1 MLVDRQTQ
9 TWTKF
14 KYLIDIVVGRPV
26 LPHPIVV
33 ALKGSN
39 EVGKC
44 QKSVRTKCHST
55 FCVYLRVGL
64 LCV

>member
-33 ALKGSN
+33 LLKGSN
-39 EVGKC
+39 EVGKNEMP
-44 QKSVRTKCHST
+44 
-55 FCVYLRVGL
+55 
-64 LCV
+64 